1 MKKIK
6 ILLVIFLFILTGC
19 SSSKSSVPTLVQVRK
34 ISNLATLECYYHNV
48 AKSIKKKG
56 DGILNIGE
64 KDRKYWLEY
73 TGVVR
78 IGIDMA
84 LVKMEIKNDEVV
96 ITMPKAKVLSV
107 NVSPKDYNKDS
118 IYTSDDSW
126 FNKNKITA
134 ENQKKAIADAQSEM
148 LKEVEKN
155 NGLFAQAEERA
166 EGLIKNYIIQLGEI
180 SDIEYKVKFVYK

>member
-6 ILLVIFLFILTGC
+6 ILFVIFLFILVGC
-19 SSSKSSVPTLVQVRK
+19 SNKKDSVPSLVQIRK

-48 AKSIKKKG
+48 AKSVQKKG
-56 DGILNIGE
+56 SGILNIGE

-78 IGIDMA
+78 IGIDMS
-84 LVKMEIKNDEVV
+84 LVKMEIKNNEIV
-96 ITMPKAKVLSV
+96 ISLPKAKVLSS
-107 NVSPKDYNKDS
+107 NVLKDDYDKTS

-134 ENQKKAIADAQSEM
+134 ESQKKAITDAQNQM
-148 LKEVEKN
+148 LEEVNKN
-155 NGLFAQAEERA
+155 TSLFAQAEERA
-166 EGLIKNYIIQLGEI
+166 EELIKNYIVQLGEI
-180 SDIEYKVKFVYK
+180 SGIEYQVKFVYN

>member
-6 ILLVIFLFILTGC
+6 FLVIFFLIILSGC
-19 SSSKSSVPTLVQVRK
+19 SSGKDSVPSLVQIRK

-48 AKSIKKKG
+48 AKSIQKKG
-56 DGILNIGE
+56 EGIFNIGE
-64 KDRKYWLEY
+64 VDRKYWLEY

-78 IGIDMA
+78 IGIDMS
-84 LVKMEIKNDEVV
+84 LVKMEVKNDE
-96 ITMPKAKVLSV
+96 ITIYMPRAKVLSSS
-107 NVSPKDYNKDS
+107 VSNTDYKETS

-134 ENQKKAIADAQSEM
+134 ENQKNAISDAQKEM

-155 NGLFAQAEERA
+155 NSLFSQAEERA
-166 EGLIKNYIIQLGEI
+166 EELIKNYVLQLGEI
-180 SDIEYKVKFVYK
+180 SGISYKVKFMYK

>member
-6 ILLVIFLFILTGC
+6 ILFVIFLFILVGC
-19 SSSKSSVPTLVQVRK
+19 SNKKDSVPSLVQIRK

-48 AKSIKKKG
+48 AKSVQKKG
-56 DGILNIGE
+56 SGILNIGE

-78 IGIDMA
+78 IGIDMS
-84 LVKMEIKNDEVV
+84 LVKMEIKNNEIV
-96 ITMPKAKVLSV
+96 ISLPKAKVLSS
-107 NVSPKDYNKDS
+107 NVLKDDYDKTS

-134 ENQKKAIADAQSEM
+134 ESQKKAITDAQNQM
-148 LKEVEKN
+148 LEEVNKN
-155 NGLFAQAEERA
+155 TSLFSQAEERA
-166 EGLIKNYIIQLGEI
+166 EELIKNYI
-180 SDIEYKVKFVYK
+180 V